1 MKARNV
7 KKLVVTSMLS
17 SIAFGLMML
26 NFPFPGLPPYLK
38 IDFSDVPAILATL
51 LYGPVAGIV
60 VEGIKNIL
68 HYIFQGS
75 GVPIGQ
81 AANFIAG
88 VLFILP
94 VAFIYKRLQSTKGI
108 LFSLSVGTL
117 IMTVVMSVLNYFLI
131 LPAYTWFF
139 NFPVLSSEELR
150 ITIVAG
156 ILPFNVIKGLIIT
169 ILFAIIFA
177 NMRHWIMNQRKAFK

>member
-1 MKARNV
+1 
-7 KKLVVTSMLS
+7 MLS
-17 SIAFGLMML
+17 SIAFVLMLL
-26 NFPFPGLPPYLK
+26 NFPFPGLPTYLK
-38 IDFSDVPAILATL
+38 IDFSDIPALLATL

-88 VLFILP
+88 VMFILP
-94 VAFIYKRLQSTKGI
+94 VAFMYKKLKTTKGI
-108 LFSLSVGTL
+108 FFSLTVGTL
-117 IMTVVMSVLNYFLI
+117 IMTIVLSILNYFLI

-139 NFPVLSSEELR
+139 NFPVLSTEELK
-150 ITIVAG
+150 TAIVAG
-156 ILPFNVIKGLIIT
+156 ILPFNIIKGLLIT
-169 ILFAIIFA
+169 IVFAVIFS
-177 NMRHWIMNQRKAFK
+177 NMKPWLMNQRKAYK